1 MGHSEAAITC
11 RKAVLPSG
19 LVLVSERVPT
29 VRSAALGVWVNA
41 GSRDEGD
48 GEGGMAHLL
57 EHLLFKGTTTRNAR
71 QIAMEIDALGGH
83 LDAFTSREY
92 TCFFVSLLDDRIE
105 EGGRLLADIFLN
117 SVFDAAEI
125 DRERGVVLEEIK
137 MCHDNPED
145 ALQDLTT
152 AHIWG
157 SHCLARP
164 ILGTPASVSSF
175 TRDDVVRFFAAH
187 YHAGQVIL
195 TAVGNIDH
203 ELIAGRATEWFAAA
217 PAGGPGS
224 GRAPAAFRAGVVR
237 EERPLQQVY
246 IDINLPGIEQTHP
259 LRYAGHVLNT
269 ILGGSLSSRLF
280 QKIREERGLVY
291 SIYSGLAS
299 HADCG
304 HLHISAGTSPALA
317 AEVTRLIVGELTDL
331 RGAGPTDEE
340 IRRAKDHIKG
350 TIVLSMEST
359 ANRMSKLGKQELYYG
374 RYVSLEEV
382 LREVEAVDRAAISEV
397 GSVFFR
403 EGAIAYGFLGP
414 AEGIPREGD
423 LPLW

>member
-1 MGHSEAAITC
+1 MCPLDAAITS
-11 RKAVLPSG
+11 RKVTLPSG
-19 LVLVSERVPT
+19 LVLVSERIPT

-41 GSRDEGD
+41 GSRDEGVD
-48 GEGGMAHLL
+48 QAGMAHLV
-57 EHLLFKGTTTRNAR
+57 EHLLFKGTATRSAR
-71 QIAMEIDALGGH
+71 QIAMEMDALGGH

-92 TCFFVSLLDDRIE
+92 TCFFVSVLDDRLE

-117 SVFDAAEI
+117 SVFDAAEL

-145 ALQDLTT
+145 ALQDLTN
-152 AHIWG
+152 AQIWG
-157 SHCLARP
+157 DHPLARP
-164 ILGTPASVSSF
+164 ILGNPGSISSF
-175 TRDDVVRFFAAH
+175 TRGDVARFFGDH

-203 ELIAGRATEWFAAA
+203 DRIAERASEWFATA
-217 PAGGPGS
+217 PGGVS
-224 GRAPAAFRAGVVR
+224 GTGRSSASFRAGVVR

-280 QKIREERGLVY
+280 QKIREERGLAY

-304 HLHISAGTSPALA
+304 HLHISAGTSPKLA
-317 AEVTRLIVGELTDL
+317 AEVTRLIVGELAEL
-331 RGAGPTDEE
+331 RHDGPSDEE

-350 TIVLSMEST
+350 TIVLSMESA
-359 ANRMSKLGKQELYYG
+359 ANRMNKLGKQELYYG

-382 LREVEAVDRAAISEV
+382 LREVEAVDRARVAEV
-397 GSVFFR
+397 GSIFFR

-414 AEGIPREGD
+414 AEGIPKEGD
-423 LPLW
+423 IPLW